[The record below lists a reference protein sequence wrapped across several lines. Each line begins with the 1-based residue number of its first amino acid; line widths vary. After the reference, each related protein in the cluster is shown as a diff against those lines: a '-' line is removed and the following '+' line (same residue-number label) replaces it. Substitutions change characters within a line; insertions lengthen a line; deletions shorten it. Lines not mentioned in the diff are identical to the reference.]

1 MHDAMRMHKR
11 KENKQSIR
19 GTTGAVTAHYYLS
32 EAVQRNT
39 MNHAMSEKG
48 RESVCDESQE
58 ISG

>member
-1 MHDAMRMHKR
+1 MMMHKR